1 MAKHI
6 KAQEYERKRNAILDV
21 AQRCIVSS
29 GYEQMSIQDILVE
42 LKISKGAFY
51 HYFGSKQEL
60 LEVLVERMLSEAEGL
75 LRPLMQDAQLT
86 ALEKLQRFF
95 ASLINWKSTQQGVVR
110 ALLRAWYADE
120 NALVRQKVRTSTL
133 QRLAPLLTIAIR
145 QGQQEGIVSTDY
157 PDEVGE
163 VALSLGMDLGDALGR
178 MLLASE
184 GSVDNMQR
192 FGHTLAM
199 YVNAMERVL
208 GVRAG
213 SLQVISMDAKDLG
226 ASLAYEQA

>member
-184 GSVDNMQR
+184 GSVDDMQR
-192 FGHTLAM
+192 FGHTLAT